1 MDEIAIQ
8 IAEQIDQK
16 QMRVKLGTNSMCGA
30 VHVRADENCNSTYS
44 KGISQCSIFKTALE
58 NTSDFIKQVN
68 KTLTEADEK
77 AKQSNSGAEILF
89 PELIKNKGNKT
100 TPKKEN
106 LETYFKFEN
115 K

>member
-1 MDEIAIQ
+1 MDSMIIMNMDEIAIQ

-58 NTSDFIKQVN
+58 TTTSLQRDIIEV
-68 KTLTEADEK
+68 T
-77 AKQSNSGAEILF
+77 S
-89 PELIKNKGNKT
+89 
-100 TPKKEN
+100 
-106 LETYFKFEN
+106 
-115 K
+115 